1 MAGCHPAA
9 LTGSGCR
16 VCDLNNIVRATPHTT
31 YLVLPPPKSSASST
45 TGVSIGME
53 QAEVSEEGDAR
64 GARMR
69 TAVGLSIRVTTL
81 ITLILAHENK
91 F

>member
-16 VCDLNNIVRATPHTT
+16 VYDLNYIDGATPHTT

-45 TGVSIGME
+45 SGVSIGKE
-53 QAEVSEEGDAR
+53 QGAVSEEGAAP
-64 GARMR
+64 G
-69 TAVGLSIRVTTL
+69 TL
-81 ITLILAHENK
+81 
-91 F
+91 